1 MDGSQS
7 TRCMNCG
14 AILAS
19 NEAKLFAEVMV
30 CGACH
35 TVAAR
40 VHERGQAIL
49 RRLNLLLK
57 DTLRSALKNGK
68 VQFPMADTEVVGDQ
82 ELLKRIVGL
91 YFEQEKEWPTSKPL
105 PPASTVSTA
114 PSASTVDSS

>member
-1 MDGSQS
+1 MDGSDS
-7 TRCMNCG
+7 IRCMNCG

-40 VHERGQAIL
+40 VQDRGQAIL

-68 VQFPMADTEVVGDQ
+68 VQFPMADAEVVDDQ
-82 ELLKRIVGL
+82 ELLKKIVGL
-91 YFEQEKEWPTSKPL
+91 YFEATPWSSSNSQTT
-105 PPASTVSTA
+105 ASTKSTE
-114 PSASTVDSS
+114 PSALSVSSS